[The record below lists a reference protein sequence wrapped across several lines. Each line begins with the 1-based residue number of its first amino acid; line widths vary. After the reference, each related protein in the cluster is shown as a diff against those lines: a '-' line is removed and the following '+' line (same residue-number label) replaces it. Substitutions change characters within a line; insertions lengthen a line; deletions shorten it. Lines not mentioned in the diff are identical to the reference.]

1 MPELRQ
7 DPLTGI
13 WVMISPERKK
23 RPQYLDLSREYDLKP
38 DICPFCERN
47 EHMTPP
53 EIYAVRKDNSE
64 ANKTG
69 WKLRVVPNKY
79 PALSAKEELNKIED
93 QIYNKMNGVGAH
105 EVIIESDSHDIG
117 IGEMEVEHIKQ
128 IFISY
133 KRRILD
139 LKRDKR
145 FKYIQ
150 IFKNHGIKAGSSI
163 HHPHSQIIALPVI
176 PSKVMNRLSNTE
188 NYFKLHDRCLLCD
201 ILDYERSYNKRVLFE
216 NRDFIVFA
224 SYAPKFPFEL
234 IICPIKHASSY
245 ERTPDKNFISLA
257 EILKQTMKKIGKV
270 LDNPAYNLL
279 LHNSPFIKN
288 CTHYFHWH
296 MELIPIISGT
306 GGFELATN
314 CYINPI
320 PPEESIQ
327 ILKN

>member
-23 RPQYLDLSREYDLKP
+23 RPQYLDLSRKFNLKS

-47 EHMTPP
+47 EYMTPP

-117 IGEMEVEHIKQ
+117 IDEMEVEQIKQ
-128 IFISY
+128 IFVSY
-133 KRRILD
+133 KRRILG

-150 IFKNHGIKAGSSI
+150 VFKNHGIEAGSSI

-176 PSKVMNRLSNTE
+176 PSKVMDRLSNTK
-188 NYFKLHDRCLLCD
+188 NYFKLHNRCLFCD

-234 IICPIKHASSY
+234 IICPIKHTSSY
-245 ERTPDKNFISLA
+245 ERTPDKNFMSLA
-257 EILKQTMKKIGKV
+257 EILKQTMKKMGKV

-288 CTHYFHWH
+288 CEPYFHWYV
-296 MELIPIISGT
+296 ELIPIISGT

-327 ILKN
+327 ILEK